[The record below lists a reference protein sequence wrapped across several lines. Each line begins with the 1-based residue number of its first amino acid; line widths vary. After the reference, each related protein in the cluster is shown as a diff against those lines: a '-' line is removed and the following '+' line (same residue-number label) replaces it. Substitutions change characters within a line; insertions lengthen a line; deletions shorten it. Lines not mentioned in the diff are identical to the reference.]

1 MSIIQTIRDKATWA
15 ISIIIGLSLIGFL
28 LMDAGNT
35 SAKMR
40 GEATS
45 IGTVEGRKI
54 DAKDYDAA
62 VKGIEDQYKQMG
74 FLSGADMAKEQA
86 WNQLV
91 TAEIITKESEAIG
104 IAVSPKELDDILYVN
119 PPEDLKRGAVN
130 EQGQFDPNI
139 LRQQLDGLKKSKKK
153 EQIEGFNKY
162 LIALSKDKARQ
173 KYVALLTN
181 TAYYPKWMLEK
192 MNSENSS
199 MSSISYVSIPY
210 ASIVDTAKVSD
221 EEISAYVN
229 KHKSAYKQEL
239 TRSIS
244 FVAFDANPSS
254 KDTMNLINNLV
265 DQKAEMAATTEK
277 EMNNFLAKNG
287 SQQALV
293 DKYVLKSKL
302 QVPNN
307 DTIKK
312 LSEGSVFG
320 PYLDANPQAG
330 TASYTLAKMISIKN
344 VPDSI
349 KCRHILVKIAE
360 MDRQTNQAKQIRDD
374 STAKKLIDSIAL
386 AIKNGASFN
395 EMVVKFSE
403 DDGSNKNNGEYEFGS
418 ISQLVPAF
426 YETVFY
432 QPVGTK
438 KVVKGESQDYVGYHY
453 IEVLSQKNFEPAY
466 KVAYLSKPLISSQA
480 TEDSASGLANQFLVE
495 SRNAKAFTENAEKR
509 KYMVMPVADI
519 KPNDANIQQLGSSR
533 ELVRWLYKA
542 DKGDVAEQVYNLG
555 SNYIVPMVTEINP
568 EGTMNPSKARVM
580 TENIIRNQRK
590 AEQIKKKIGTANTL
604 EAVATA
610 TGQQVFKAD
619 SISFTNPFLPNA
631 GMESTV
637 GGYAFN
643 AAAKGKV
650 SAPIV
655 GNGGVYVVRTE
666 NIYAKQGGALNIEEQ
681 RKTMM
686 MAQRSNGA
694 NKAMEVLKKMANIKD
709 NRSEVY

>member
-35 SAKMR
+35 SARM
-40 GEATS
+40 GTDGAS
-45 IGTVEGRKI
+45 IGTVNGKKI
-54 DAKDYDAA
+54 ASKDYDAT

-74 FLSGADMAKEQA
+74 FPAGDMAKEQA

-91 TAEIITKESEAIG
+91 IAEIIDKESENMG
-104 IAVSPKELDDILYVN
+104 ISVSAKELDNILYVN
-119 PPEDLKRGAVN
+119 PPEDLKRNAVN

-139 LRQQLDGLKKSKKK
+139 LRQQLDGLKKSKNK

-162 LIALSKDKARQ
+162 LVALSKDKARQ
-173 KYVALLTN
+173 KFTALFSN
-181 TAYYPKWMLEK
+181 TGYYPKWMLEK
-192 MNSENSS
+192 TNSEESS
-199 MSSISYVSIPY
+199 MASISYVSVPY
-210 ASIVDTAKVSD
+210 ASVVDTAKVTD
-221 EEISAYVN
+221 EEISDYVN
-229 KHKSAYKQEL
+229 KHKESYKQEL

-244 FVAFDANPSS
+244 FVAFDANPSP
-254 KDTMNLINNLV
+254 KDTIELINNLV
-265 DQKAEMAATTEK
+265 AQKAEMATTPEK

-287 SQQALV
+287 SQQALLN
-293 DKYVLKSKL
+293 KYVLKSKL
-302 QVPNN
+302 QVPNS
-307 DTIKK
+307 DTIKN
-312 LSEGSVFG
+312 LAEGAVFG

-330 TASYTLAKMISIKN
+330 TANYTLAKMISKKN

-360 MDRQTNQAKQIRDD
+360 ADRQSGQVRQIRDD

-386 AIKNGASFN
+386 AIKNGSNFN
-395 EMVVKFSE
+395 EMVIKYSE
-403 DDGSNKNNGEYEFGS
+403 DEGSNKNNGEYEFGS
-418 ISQLVPAF
+418 LSNLVPNF

-432 QPVGTK
+432 EPVGTK
-438 KVVKGESQDYVGYHY
+438 KVVKGESQDYAGYHY
-453 IEVLSQKNFEPAY
+453 IEVLNQKNFEPAY
-466 KVAYLSKPLISSQA
+466 KVAYLSKQLLPSQT

-495 SRNAKAFTENAEKR
+495 SRNAKAFKENAEKR
-509 KYMVMPVADI
+509 KYLVMPINDV

-542 DKGDVAEQVYNLG
+542 DKGDVAEQVFNIG

-568 EGTMNPSKARVM
+568 EGTMNPSRARIM

-590 AEQIKKKIGTANTL
+590 AEQIKKKIGAANSL

-619 SISFTNPFLPNA
+619 SVSFSNPFLPNA
-631 GMESTV
+631 GMESVV

-643 AAAKGKV
+643 TASKGKV

-655 GNGGVYVVRTE
+655 GNGGVYVIRTE
-666 NIYAKQGGALNIEEQ
+666 SVYAKQNSAVNIEEQ
-681 RKTMM
+681 RKSRI
-686 MAQRSNGA
+686 MAQKGNAG
-694 NKAMEVLKKMANIKD
+694 NKVMEVLKKMANIKD
-709 NRSEVY
+709 KRSEIY